1 MLVGQAPVKT
11 HWSSGRPEVEALP
24 SLMLQLYVLL
34 LMGLILKEV
43 LPLQGRCVE
52 VELGERSC

>member
-1 MLVGQAPVKT
+1 MLVKPLSR
-11 HWSSGRPEVEALP
+11 HPSSGRPEVEALP

-52 VELGERSC
+52 VVLGEKSC